1 MSAFS
6 IAADGMLAL
15 IGNGAPKRLSSSSVR
30 DSKELQVSGDG
41 KFLSLIGPIATQI
54 AIFSL
59 EAEDWVPTLPA
70 GFIEPCLPK
79 KSHSLRPASQA

>member
-15 IGNGAPKRLSSSSVR
+15 IGNGAPKRLSSSSVP

-41 KFLSLIGPIATQI
+41 KFLYLIGPIATQI

-59 EAEDWVPTLPA
+59 EAEDWVPQELPE
-70 GFIEPCLPK
+70 G
-79 KSHSLRPASQA
+79 HSPFRLKTGEWILALN

>member
-6 IAADGMLAL
+6 IAADGMPAL
-15 IGNGAPKRLSSSSVR
+15 IGNGVPKRLSSSSVP

-41 KFLSLIGPIATQI
+41 KFLYLIGPIATQI

-59 EAEDWVPTLPA
+59 EAEDWVLQELPE
-70 GFIEPCLPK
+70 G
-79 KSHSLRPASQA
+79 HSPFGLKTREWNLALN